1 MPVGRSIRTGL
12 FAALGAATLACSLA
26 LALPLSQPASWKP
39 DQPRLAAVSD
49 ARALAATAA
58 SPPDLDA
65 AALATRETL
74 ADRPLDATAWARLA
88 WIADQ
93 QGDPAAMLDALDRSY
108 VAAPHGPEVTAWRL
122 QFCLDRWSDLTPELR
137 RQARSELIVASRT
150 RPALVR
156 AVKESVSDPAGR
168 MALSL
173 TIPDDS
179 SP

>member
-1 MPVGRSIRTGL
+1 MRLGKSVRTGL
-12 FAALGAATLACSLA
+12 VAALGAATLAGGLA
-26 LALPLSQPASWKP
+26 LALPLSRPTSWKL

-49 ARALAATAA
+49 ARALAATAS
-58 SPPDLDA
+58 SPPDLEA

-93 QGDPAAMLDALDRSY
+93 QGDAAAMLDALDRSY
-108 VAAPHGPEVTAWRL
+108 VAALHGPDVTAWRL
-122 QFCLDRWSDLTPELR
+122 QFCLNRWGDLTPELR
-137 RQARSELIVASRT
+137 RQARSELLIAAQT

-156 AVKESVSDPAGR
+156 TLGESVSDPAGR
-168 MALSL
+168 MVLSL
-173 TIPDDS
+173 TNPRDR

>member
-1 MPVGRSIRTGL
+1 MLGPRRLRAAVL
-12 FAALGAATLACSLA
+12 AALGAATLACSLA

-39 DQPRLAAVSD
+39 DQPRHAAVSD

-93 QGDPAAMLDALDRSY
+93 QGDAAAMLDALDRSY

-137 RQARSELIVASRT
+137 RQARSELMVASRT

-156 AVKESVSDPAGR
+156 AVKDSVSDPAGR
-168 MALSL
+168 LAVSL

-179 SP
+179 SS